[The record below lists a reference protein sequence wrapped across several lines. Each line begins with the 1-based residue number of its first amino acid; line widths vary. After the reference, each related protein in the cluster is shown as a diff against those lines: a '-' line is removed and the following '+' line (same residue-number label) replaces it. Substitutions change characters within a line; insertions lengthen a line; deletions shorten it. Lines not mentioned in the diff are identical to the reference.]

1 MRNLWVGG
9 VVGIVLA
16 GCGARQRQ
24 ADEEMV
30 HFECRDRL
38 VSYVATRHLG
48 GDEVGVQMDCAEAG
62 PRIKRWRMDKSGA
75 RVEDA
80 RSMTPV
86 EFDNVWR
93 QIDGT
98 GWQYLKNCDNGTNE
112 DNDPIYVFDVKDDQ
126 GKGTFQCQS
135 QAMPYPYNG
144 IVDPLDV
151 AAQEGRGQLG
161 DPEPQELKDLDKK
174 KGDRPR

>member
-1 MRNLWVGG
+1 MRRPLSGLLILG
-9 VVGIVLA
+9 A
-16 GCGARQRQ
+16 CGARQRQ
-24 ADEEMV
+24 ADEEKV
-30 HFECRDRL
+30 SFDCKERL

-48 GDEVGVQMDCAEAG
+48 GDEVGVQMDCGEVG
-62 PRIKRWRMDKSGA
+62 PRIKRWRMDKTGA

-93 QIDGT
+93 QIDGV
-98 GWQYLKNCDNGTNE
+98 GWQYLKNCDNGTNG

-126 GKGTFQCQS
+126 AKGTFQCQS
-135 QAMPYPYNG
+135 QSMPYPYNS

-151 AAQEGRGQLG
+151 AAQKDRGQLG
-161 DPEPQELKDLDKK
+161 DPEPQELKDLDQQ
-174 KGDRPR
+174 KGNKPK